1 MKKLIS
7 SIVMV
12 LGMAITTGCQ
22 STYDETRQLA
32 PEGDSKITQ
41 EMTDHERAS
50 YNMGMADSRGFL
62 KSNNNKMN
70 TEDVFQLLNEREKSG
85 TVDIDS
91 YFKGV
96 SYYLILIDKNGNE
109 LKDNEVVKELKR
121 CYNQKMTSD
130 EGVEKNDKNN
140 KPEKTKQVLS
150 QDIAIDKLYIAATD
164 IFGFEPVLSF
174 YDNEE
179 NIQVIKADIIEPDTG
194 AYIGFIQID
203 LTTGKIHYKQE
214 QQ

>member
-1 MKKLIS
+1 MS
-7 SIVMV
+7 SIVVVLAMV
-12 LGMAITTGCQ
+12 TITGCQ

-32 PEGDSKITQ
+32 TEGDSQITQ

-50 YNMGMADSRGFL
+50 YNMGMADSREFL
-62 KSNNNKMN
+62 KSNNNNKMN
-70 TEDVFQLLNEREKSG
+70 SDDVFQLLSEREKSG

-121 CYNQKMTSD
+121 CYDQKITSED
-130 EGVEKNDKNN
+130 RTEKNDENIE
-140 KPEKTKQVLS
+140 PEKTKQVIS
-150 QDIAIDKLYIAATD
+150 QDKAIDKLYIAATD

-179 NIQVIKADIIEPDTG
+179 DIQVIKADIIEPDTG

-214 QQ
+214 H